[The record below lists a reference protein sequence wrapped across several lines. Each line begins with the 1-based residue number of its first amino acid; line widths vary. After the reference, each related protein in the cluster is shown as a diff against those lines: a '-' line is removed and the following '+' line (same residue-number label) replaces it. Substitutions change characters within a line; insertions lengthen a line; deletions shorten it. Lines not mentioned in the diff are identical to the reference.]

1 MPEQTT
7 PPDAA
12 NEAPARMTL
21 GRVIELLTARGTT
34 SSSSVELTRNAK
46 GETQIAVIVRADDSG
61 AIATPDE
68 AYAKAIELYDAAR
81 VRYPLSTGH
90 VGATPAD

>member
-7 PPDAA
+7 PQVDSHDG
-12 NEAPARMTL
+12 PARMTL

-46 GETQIAVIVRADDSG
+46 GETQIVVIVRADDSG
-61 AIATPDE
+61 AIATPDA
-68 AYAKAIELYDAAR
+68 AYAKAVELYDSAR
-81 VRYPLSTGH
+81 ERYPLSSGHTG
-90 VGATPAD
+90 AST